1 MDPSEIKIGY
11 KLLVEKPLPEKI
23 KRRAEILGIRKSKEI
38 LEFYVHYIDLN
49 RRLDEWIPYTY
60 LFLEDISTIEIPK
73 KKKKTEEVRKTT
85 DVLNSTDDDKET
97 NKVDTKDEEYKF
109 KNIKKIQFG
118 KYLVEPW
125 YFSPYPKWVTD
136 SDIVY
141 ICEYCL
147 NYFKSQDLF
156 RDHSNS
162 CDVFHPPG
170 REIYRNNDI
179 SFFEMD
185 GYTEQKY
192 CRNLAL
198 LSKLFLDHKSLY
210 YDIDVFLFY
219 VLCRVDEDGFS
230 VVGYFSKEKISEQG
244 YNLACILTLP
254 FEQRK
259 GYGRILMDFSYMLS
273 KKDNL
278 ISGPEKPLSDLGLLS
293 YRAYWLDV
301 ITEYLIY
308 HPNPSIDEISRDTH
322 ITVEDIIS
330 TLNHYNVL
338 KLYKGKFVY
347 ALPDDIKNK
356 AMRFKN
362 KRLDKKYLKYI

>member
-1 MDPSEIKIGY
+1 MDPNDIKIGY
-11 KLLVEKPLPEKI
+11 KLFENKSNRKV
-23 KRRAEILGIRKSKEI
+23 EILGIRKSKDI

-49 RRLDEWIPYTY
+49 RRLDKWIPFTN
-60 LFLEDISTIEIPK
+60 LFLEDISKIEIPK
-73 KKKKTEEVRKTT
+73 KKKKVEENIKKTT
-85 DVLNSTDDDKET
+85 DLLNSADEDKI
-97 NKVDTKDEEYKF
+97 DTKDEEYKL
-109 KNIKKIQFG
+109 KNIKFIQFS

-125 YFSPYPKWVTD
+125 YFSPYPKWITD

-147 NYFKSQDLF
+147 NYFNSSSSFKE
-156 RDHSNS
+156 HSLS
-162 CDVFHPPG
+162 CKIYHPPG
-170 REIYRNNDI
+170 REIYRNNNI

-192 CRNLAL
+192 CRNLSL

-219 VLCRVDEDGFS
+219 VLCRIDEEGFS
-230 VVGYFSKEKISEQG
+230 IVGYFSKEKISEQG

-273 KKDNL
+273 KKDNF

-301 ITEYLIY
+301 IIEYLID
-308 HPNPSIDEISRDTH
+308 NINVSIDDISKYTH

-330 TLNHYNVL
+330 TLNYYGVI
-338 KLYKGKFVY
+338 KLYKGKFIY
-347 ALPDDIKNK
+347 ALTDELKNK
-356 AMRFKN
+356 AKKFKK
-362 KRLDKKYLKYI
+362 KRLEEKYLKYL

>member
-1 MDPSEIKIGY
+1 MDPNDIKIGY
-11 KLLVEKPLPEKI
+11 KLFVQKPNTIVQQK
-23 KRRAEILGIRKSKEI
+23 AEILGIRHREDV

-49 RRLDEWIPYTY
+49 RRLDEWIPHT
-60 LFLEDISTIEIPK
+60 FLCLNDVTKIEIPK
-73 KKKKTEEVRKTT
+73 KKKKIEDAQKKSI
-85 DVLNSTDDDKET
+85 DLNSIDDEKE
-97 NKVDTKDEEYKF
+97 
-109 KNIKKIQFG
+109 NIKQIQFG

-125 YFSPYPKWVTD
+125 YFSPYPKWITD
-136 SDIVY
+136 TDIVY
-141 ICEYCL
+141 ICEKCL
-147 NYFKSQDLF
+147 YYFK
-156 RDHSNS
+156 HK
-162 CDVFHPPG
+162 DVYTQHCTECETEHPPG
-170 REIYRNNDI
+170 REIYRHNGI

-185 GYTEQKY
+185 GYTEPRF

-219 VLCRVDEDGFS
+219 VLCRIDDNGYTI
-230 VVGYFSKEKISEQG
+230 VGYFSKEKISEMG

-301 ITEYLIY
+301 IVDFLVE
-308 HPNPSIDEISRDTH
+308 NNNSSVDEISKATH

-330 TLNHYNVL
+330 TLMYYNVL
-338 KLYKGKFVY
+338 KLYKGKFIY
-347 ALPDDIKNK
+347 ALSDKLKEK
-356 AMRFKN
+356 AQKFKTR
-362 KRLDKKYLKYI
+362 RLDEKYLKYY

>member
-1 MDPSEIKIGY
+1 MDPETINIGY
-11 KLLVEKPLPEKI
+11 KLFVQKPEHKD
-23 KRRAEILGIRKSKEI
+23 KQKAEILGIRLVNDK
-38 LEFYVHYIDLN
+38 LEFYIHYIDQN
-49 RRLDEWIPYTY
+49 RRLDEWISYS
-60 LFLEDISTIEIPK
+60 FLCLDDISTIEIPK
-73 KKKKTEEVRKTT
+73 KKKKIEEVHKKTT
-85 DVLNSTDDDKET
+85 DLNSVDDEKEAV
-97 NKVDTKDEEYKF
+97 KMKDEEYKI

-125 YFSPYPKWVTD
+125 YFSPYPKSITNADV
-136 SDIVY
+136 VF
-141 ICEYCL
+141 ICEKCL
-147 NYFKSQDLF
+147 YYFNNKKIYSE
-156 RDHSNS
+156 HIEK
-162 CDVFHPPG
+162 CEMCHPPG
-170 REIYRNNDI
+170 REIYRNNGL

-219 VLCRVDEDGFS
+219 VLCRVDNFGFTI
-230 VVGYFSKEKISEQG
+230 VGYFSKEKISEQG

-301 ITEYLIY
+301 IVDYLIE
-308 HPNPSIDEISRDTH
+308 NSNSSVDEISKATH

-330 TLNHYNVL
+330 TLTYYNVL
-338 KLYKGKFVY
+338 KLYKGTFIY
-347 ALPDDIKNK
+347 ALDDKIKTRAK
-356 AMRFKN
+356 KFKQ
-362 KRLDKKYLKYI
+362 KRLNEKYLRYI